1 MSRKVASYYDEE
13 DYGDND
19 FYADNDDYD
28 EYDAPVAE
36 AKPKKVH
43 LLPGLL

>member
-13 DYGDND
+13 DYGDDD

-28 EYDAPVAE
+28 EYDEPVAE
-36 AKPKKVH
+36 AKPKKVQLQPK
-43 LLPGLL
+43 LL